1 MNMEPELWRWIW
13 LGAAAVFLLGEV
25 IVAGG
30 VFMLPFAG
38 GAVVAAIFAFV
49 GLNDALQWIAFIS
62 VSAALFAVLRPV
74 VRRLNEGKNPIGVGS
89 SRLIGETGV
98 VTSVIEDGADVLGTV
113 RIGRESWAAETPDG
127 QTLQEGTKIE
137 VVEIQ
142 GTRAVVTPIEE

>member
-1 MNMEPELWRWIW
+1 M
-13 LGAAAVFLLGEV
+13 
-25 IVAGG
+25 
-30 VFMLPFAG
+30 
-38 GAVVAAIFAFV
+38 
-49 GLNDALQWIAFIS
+49 
-62 VSAALFAVLRPV
+62 
-74 VRRLNEGKNPIGVGS
+74 GS